1 MASGSELRRR
11 TATFTVR
18 VTPEERDAIDALAM
32 QKGLTVG
39 AFLRAAALGNS
50 GPRAKTRIPVDEALL
65 RQLLGQIGKVG
76 GNLNQIAKRLNT
88 GGAATASE
96 VRAALVAQEEVRQ
109 AVLKALRTPTR

>member
-39 AFLRAAALGNS
+39 AFLRAAALGDK
-50 GPRAKTRIPVDEALL
+50 GPRAKTRIPVDEELL
-65 RQLLGQIGKVG
+65 RRLLGQTGKIG
-76 GNLNQIAKRLNT
+76 GNLNQIAKQLNK
-88 GGAATASE
+88 GGAVATPD
-96 VRAALVAQEEVRQ
+96 VLAAVAEYRQLRQ
-109 AVLKALRTPTR
+109 AILAALRTPTR

>member
-32 QKGLTVG
+32 QRGLTVG
-39 AFLRAAALGNS
+39 AFLRAAALGS
-50 GPRAKTRIPVDEALL
+50 GGPRAKTRIPVDEALL

-88 GGAATASE
+88 GGAAMASE
-96 VRAALVAQEEVRQ
+96 VRAALAAHEEVRQ
-109 AVLKALRTPTR
+109 AVFKALRTPTR